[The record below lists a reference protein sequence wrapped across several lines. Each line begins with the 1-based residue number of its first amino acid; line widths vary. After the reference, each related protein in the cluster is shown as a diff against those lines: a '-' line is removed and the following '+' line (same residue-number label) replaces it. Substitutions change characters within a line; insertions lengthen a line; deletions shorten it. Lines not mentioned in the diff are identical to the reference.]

1 MLRKRF
7 ISPLLIGVTL
17 SSLPAL
23 ANAGKKPMCHTFE
36 GTFTIAVDNH
46 CDVTKLSG
54 RRYWYPDVQFLSEV
68 GVPDTCFTGSVTGT
82 LGGLPMEG
90 KTYSGQT
97 VNNFPTLDQKQL
109 FTAITVL
116 DAKTIHGHRLGKIIF
131 KDTGIVDLT
140 NFLANEQL
148 IATAGTNYFQ
158 NITGSIAATGNEF
171 AGANLSGQ
179 LCISSKR

>member
-1 MLRKRF
+1 MK
-7 ISPLLIGVTL
+7 
-17 SSLPAL
+17 
-23 ANAGKKPMCHTFE
+23 
-36 GTFTIAVDNH
+36 
-46 CDVTKLSG
+46 
-54 RRYWYPDVQFLSEV
+54 
-68 GVPDTCFTGSVTGT
+68 
-82 LGGLPMEG
+82 G